1 MYNQYFGFSCSPFEN
16 NLDQQ
21 FLYFSECHEEVIASL
36 LYFIQEKKSFAL
48 VCGDVGTGKTMII
61 HHLLGRLP
69 RSVEPILIP
78 YPDVEYIE
86 ILRYIARILKVNSEG
101 KGVLDLTDDIKVAL
115 TKASLHGQQVVL
127 IIDEAHLLS
136 IGSLEHIRLLSNIEI
151 TANKLL
157 QILLIG
163 QNELSHKL
171 RRREMRQLLQRI
183 NVNRF
188 LSPMSRSETIEYM
201 DHRLRV
207 AGSGFDT
214 CFESACKK
222 LIYKMTGGVPRNIN
236 RLCDTALLVC
246 MTEKGDKVT
255 VRIIKKAHDALH
267 SDELLAPKE
276 SKPVRFFRFKQFSA
290 EKLKPALAAGALVLI
305 LALGFLGY
313 KGNLVGNLKGW
324 IYDPDSP
331 KSVNTLVERPLP
343 PVSEVKREET
353 PEPPGAEEKSPSSV
367 SEVKSEEISEPPG
380 VEEKSPSSVSE
391 VKSEEISEPPG
402 VEEKSP
408 SSVSEVKS
416 EEISEPPGVEEKSP
430 SSVSEVKKE
439 ETSEPPGVE
448 EKSPSSSMPDS
459 VTPPTPAIVQGTPAV
474 LPKEDESVDNKEVNV
489 MKIDTDSPAV
499 EKSGPIPA
507 PPEETQANDQDS
519 NTNRESA
526 QAPARDDQIATKSE
540 NPNATAQN
548 LQTVEK
554 SLVPSG
560 VFTITIKK
568 GDTLK
573 GIAARWFPEDPASG
587 EKSILLANPQ
597 IDDGNRMIVGHP
609 LRIPVTK

>member
-1 MYNQYFGFSCSPFEN
+1 MPFVMRPVFLSAVNAFTTKVLGMYNQYFGFSCSPFEN

-391 VKSEEISEPPG
+391 VK
-402 VEEKSP
+402 
-408 SSVSEVKS
+408 
-416 EEISEPPGVEEKSP
+416 
-430 SSVSEVKKE
+430 KE

>member
-391 VKSEEISEPPG
+391 VK
-402 VEEKSP
+402 
-408 SSVSEVKS
+408 
-416 EEISEPPGVEEKSP
+416 
-430 SSVSEVKKE
+430 KE

>member
-127 IIDEAHLLS
+127 IIDEAHLLP

-276 SKPVRFFRFKQFSA
+276 SKPVRFFRFRQFSA
-290 EKLKPALAAGALVLI
+290 EKLKPALAAGALVVV

-324 IYDPDSP
+324 IYGPDSP
-331 KSVNTLVERPLP
+331 KSANTLVERPLP

-353 PEPPGAEEKSPSSV
+353 PEPPVAEEKNSSSVSEVKREETSAPPEVVEKSPSSV
-367 SEVKSEEISEPPG
+367 SEVKR
-380 VEEKSPSSVSE
+380 
-391 VKSEEISEPPG
+391 
-402 VEEKSP
+402 
-408 SSVSEVKS
+408 
-416 EEISEPPGVEEKSP
+416 
-430 SSVSEVKKE
+430 E
-439 ETSEPPGVE
+439 ETSEPPGVVV
-448 EKSPSSSMPDS
+448 EKSPSSSMPDA

-489 MKIDTDSPAV
+489 MKIDTDSPSV

-554 SLVPSG
+554 ALAPYG

-568 GDTLK
+568 GDTLR

-587 EKSILLANPQ
+587 EKLILSANPQ
-597 IDDGNRMIVGHP
+597 IDDGNRMIVGQP
-609 LRIPVTK
+609 LRIPVAK